1 MSIDKKKIGNII
13 KIAVIGTGTAFI
25 GLNIIAKKKKE
36 DSVFEKEMEQKNPLE
51 GKKVIFVEDENDEEN
66 ADGVRGHLEAVGE
79 TKKSKGIYD
88 RYVKRAIDIV
98 LSFGGLVLLSP
109 VYTAIAIAIKID
121 DPGPVLFTQKRVGQ
135 NKEFFKIHKFR
146 SMKMSTPHDVPTHML
161 GDPDQYITRVGKFL
175 RKHSLDELPQIWDI
189 FIGNMSV
196 IGPRPALWNQDVLIA
211 EREKYNANDVKPGLT
226 GWAQIN
232 GRDELEIPVKAKL
245 DGEYV
250 EKLGIWMD
258 IKCFLGT
265 IGSVLNSDGVVEGGT
280 GEMNKAGMETDR
292 SVSPEKMNE
301 QIKIGAIVI
310 GVASAIAT
318 GILVFLVKAI
328 KFQKESKEIDKK
340 KSILKRVVIFLGVSE
355 IFATIF
361 INVKRR
367 VKMSDYFVKDSSE
380 EQDIELDIIKQEN
393 CKKKILITGKGSY
406 IGESV
411 EQWLLKDRD
420 QYEVDTLDM
429 LNNSWR
435 DKDFSEYDVI
445 FHVAGIAHADV
456 GAITEEQKELYYEVN
471 TELTLEVA
479 EKAKRSN
486 VKQFIFMSSMI
497 VYSGC
502 KERIITFSTEPKP
515 LNFYGDSK
523 LQADKKLQEMVTD
536 GFKVVVLRPP
546 MIYGKGSKGNY
557 PQLAKLA
564 SRLPV
569 FPIVKNQ
576 RSMLHI
582 DNLCQFV
589 KLMIDNE
596 ETGVFFPQNG
606 EYTNTSDM
614 VQMIAEVKGHR
625 IIMIPFVYLFVKV
638 LEKVPGKIGELT
650 TKAFGD
656 SSYEMSMSEYKEN
669 YRVNSLRKSIIL
681 TEGTDLEE

>member
-1 MSIDKKKIGNII
+1 M
-13 KIAVIGTGTAFI
+13 
-25 GLNIIAKKKKE
+25 
-36 DSVFEKEMEQKNPLE
+36 
-51 GKKVIFVEDENDEEN
+51 
-66 ADGVRGHLEAVGE
+66 
-79 TKKSKGIYD
+79 
-88 RYVKRAIDIV
+88 

-435 DKDFSEYDVI
+435 DKDFAEYDVI

>member
-1 MSIDKKKIGNII
+1 M
-13 KIAVIGTGTAFI
+13 
-25 GLNIIAKKKKE
+25 
-36 DSVFEKEMEQKNPLE
+36 
-51 GKKVIFVEDENDEEN
+51 EDENDEEN

-569 FPIVKNQ
+569 FPNVKNQ